1 MHLALSTINNYNNV
15 NKLKWNYDQPKKCI
29 MLCHTIDFW
38 NISSK
43 ITLINITDK

>member
-1 MHLALSTINNYNNV
+1 MELEWRDEMIN
-15 NKLKWNYDQPKKCI
+15 DQPKKCI

-43 ITLINITDK
+43 ITLVNITDK